1 MNFLVELILVI
12 LISAAVAFLSIA
24 GGLLML
30 TGNKIAK
37 KLQEFGPYIAVA
49 VILYAV
55 FGDLVP
61 EAMES
66 ETMTNPQLVGLIIAG
81 FATCAVFG
89 FIMGHFHH
97 HNDIHAEKKDKIHGN
112 SKQIKSK
119 SQAMS
124 MLIVDSI
131 HTAADGIML
140 GSAFATGI
148 PAGIAAGLSVA
159 AHELPQEIGDF
170 SIMLSSK
177 MRKERIIKLEAI
189 TAAIIVPFAVLT
201 YIIGNQFEAQL
212 PFILTF
218 ASGFLLYIAFGEI
231 VCIIGKIR
239 EKVPKQLK

>member
-1 MNFLVELILVI
+1 MDFLGQLVIVI
-12 LISAAVAFLSIA
+12 LISIAVAFLSIA

-30 TGNKIAK
+30 SGNKLSK
-37 KLQEFGPYIAVA
+37 KLQEFGPYIAII

-66 ETMTNPQLVGLIIAG
+66 ETMTNPQLVGLIAAG
-81 FATCAVFG
+81 FAACAVFG
-89 FIMGHFHH
+89 YIMGHFHH

-112 SKQIKSK
+112 DKQIKSK
-119 SQAMS
+119 AQAMS
-124 MLIVDSI
+124 MLVVDSV

-140 GSAFATGI
+140 GSAFAAGI

-159 AHELPQEIGDF
+159 VHELPQEIGDF
-170 SIMLSSK
+170 SIMIASK

-189 TAAIIVPFAVLT
+189 TAAIIVPFSVLT
-201 YIIGNQFEAQL
+201 FIIGNQFEEQL

-231 VCIIGKIR
+231 ICIVGKIR